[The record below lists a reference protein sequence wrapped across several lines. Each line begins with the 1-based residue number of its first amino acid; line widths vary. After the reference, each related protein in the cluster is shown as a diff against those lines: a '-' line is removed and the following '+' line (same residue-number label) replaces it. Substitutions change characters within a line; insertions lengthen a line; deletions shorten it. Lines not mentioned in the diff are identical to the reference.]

1 MQHSSRLNASEWSR
15 ARGVGSEKK
24 LRGDFPS
31 QSYMV
36 LDLIDFTCSPI
47 PLLTER
53 ALAGQPGNEG
63 C

>member
-1 MQHSSRLNASEWSR
+1 MQHSSLVGLMPEWSR

-24 LRGDFPS
+24 SCGDFLS

-53 ALAGQPGNEG
+53 AGQLGNEG